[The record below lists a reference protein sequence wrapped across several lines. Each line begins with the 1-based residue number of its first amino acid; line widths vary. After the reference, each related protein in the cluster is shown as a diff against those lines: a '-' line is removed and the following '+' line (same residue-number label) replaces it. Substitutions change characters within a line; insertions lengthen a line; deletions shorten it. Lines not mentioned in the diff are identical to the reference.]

1 MPDYIHVS
9 IIGLSLTAT
18 NKLKTL
24 MQNAYYECE
33 IRWTNIAD
41 PHLNVLIVS
50 EAFIDSPII
59 KQYSEK
65 KLPILSVQSKAT
77 QYNVI
82 IENTLFLPFDNQ
94 TKLTQWLNKHLN
106 QQNNSTKYLLSS
118 NTAQIP
124 LIETLFPL
132 WSINTHAFYVL
143 NFNQNAFLIDTRKQ
157 EIWVDQNFNAETI
170 SSITLQVVDFNKV
183 VQLRYKK
190 QRYDLRYWLWNQLW
204 QNLPTGQFTLTNIV
218 SAKLHHWPQPNL
230 NTPKYTLKMAACF
243 EHGAHV
249 KDVLN
254 YLQCSEKELNLFMT
268 LGIACN
274 LLKPSSNKEITFQQ
288 STQNAAKSSVLRGFF
303 SKMRKKLGL

>member
-18 NKLKTL
+18 NKLKAL

-59 KQYSEK
+59 RQYSEK
-65 KLPILSVQSKAT
+65 KLPILSVQSKAA
-77 QYNVI
+77 QYNTI

-94 TKLTQWLNKHLN
+94 AELTQWLNKHIN
-106 QQNNSTKYLLSS
+106 QQSSAAKDLLPSSS
-118 NTAQIP
+118 NQIQ
-124 LIETLFPL
+124 LIDLLAPL
-132 WSINTHAFYVL
+132 WSIHPHAFYVL

-157 EIWVDQNFNAETI
+157 EIWVDQDFSAEII
-170 SSITLQVVDFNKV
+170 SSIKLQEIDFNRV
-183 VQLRYKK
+183 VQLRHKK

-204 QNLPTGQFTLTNIV
+204 QNLPMDQFELTNIV

-243 EHGAHV
+243 EHGAHA
-249 KDVLN
+249 KDVRN
-254 YLQCSEKELNLFMT
+254 YIQCSEKDLNLFMT

-274 LLKPSSNKEITFQQ
+274 LLESSSNKEITFQQ
-288 STQNAAKSSVLRGFF
+288 STQNDAKSSVLRGFF